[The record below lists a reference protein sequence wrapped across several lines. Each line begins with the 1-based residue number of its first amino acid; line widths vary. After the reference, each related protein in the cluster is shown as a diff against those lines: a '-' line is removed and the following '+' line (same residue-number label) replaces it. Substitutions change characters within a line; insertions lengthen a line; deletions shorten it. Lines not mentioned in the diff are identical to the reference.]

1 MLHDPYTT
9 SATLRSP
16 AALRCPTALCCPTA
30 LRRPPYTRSAS
41 TRSTFLRQRLHRP
54 TPCLHSV
61 LVCRPTYAPTLMP
74 RLCPTLRPRPTLC
87 HRPTQCFPSYTP
99 LYMLPPMTTTTTT
112 HCGRLTADSSP
123 FTASTP
129 SSLLP
134 PSLVSRLGAHAA
146 PSARSSAPPPS
157 HSVSSP
163 NRAQRHRARAYIR
176 PAATLVYLLAAS
188 IAPPPPPS
196 LPSPPPPR
204 PHSRRCRPPPALV
217 AGSTNL
223 PQYCRHAHPHH
234 HHSAPLPLQS
244 STPPPCPPPPLP
256 TPYSTHSRRRAHSH
270 RPRLAPR
277 PFAAVLIHAAH
288 DPHRVQRRTFRH
300 PRCRRDHPCGRCRPH
315 PRRR

>member
-9 SATLRSP
+9 SALRP
-16 AALRCPTALCCPTA
+16 PLRCPTALCCPTA

-54 TPCLHSV
+54 TPCLHPV

-74 RLCPTLRPRPTLC
+74 AFALRSA
-87 HRPTQCFPSYTP
+87 HY
-99 LYMLPPMTTTTTT
+99 
-112 HCGRLTADSSP
+112 AV
-123 FTASTP
+123 
-129 SSLLP
+129 LP
-134 PSLVSRLGAHAA
+134 PSSIARLSPRRPCRPLRALFRTAALPLSVQPNSR
-146 PSARSSAPPPS
+146 SMSS
-157 HSVSSP
+157 
-163 NRAQRHRARAYIR
+163 RARLYT

-204 PHSRRCRPPPALV
+204 PHSPPL
-217 AGSTNL
+217 
-223 PQYCRHAHPHH
+223 H
-234 HHSAPLPLQS
+234 S

-270 RPRLAPR
+270 RPRLTPR
-277 PFAAVLIHAAH
+277 PFAVVPIHAAH